1 MSDKLIIFDTTLR
14 DGEQAPGIALS
25 PDDKVAI
32 ATQLA
37 KLRVD
42 VIEAGFAASSPGDFE
57 AVSRIASEV
66 RGPTIASLARTHP
79 DDIDQAADAL
89 VKEGAEFRIRDLV
102 LRPPA
107 RFARSYLLRRGFRDG
122 MAGFIIAVASAFY
135 VFLKYAKHWERS
147 RVSGERDRRG

>member
-1 MSDKLIIFDTTLR
+1 MQDQLIIFDTTLR

-57 AVSRIASEV
+57 SVSRISAEIS
-66 RGPTIASLARTHP
+66 GPTIASLARTHP
-79 DDIDQAADAL
+79 DDIDQAADAR
-89 VKEGAEFRIRDLV
+89 KAADKKRIH
-102 LRPPA
+102 
-107 RFARSYLLRRGFRDG
+107 
-122 MAGFIIAVASAFY
+122 I
-135 VFLKYAKHWERS
+135 
-147 RVSGERDRRG
+147 

>member
-1 MSDKLIIFDTTLR
+1 MNDRLIIFDTTLR

-66 RGPTIASLARTHP
+66 QGPVIASLARTHP
-79 DDIDQAADAL
+79 DDIVRAADAL
-89 VKEGAEFRIRDLV
+89 
-102 LRPPA
+102 
-107 RFARSYLLRRGFRDG
+107 
-122 MAGFIIAVASAFY
+122 
-135 VFLKYAKHWERS
+135 
-147 RVSGERDRRG
+147 